1 MCVFREETPIGDFR
15 RLKMMSVLVVCFF
28 SGTNQ
33 ILKTFVIEGLL
44 VDRRFRAF
52 YLGFCYSEEFQRIFF
67 PENFVAALFHRIFL
81 YFHTKI
87 ELSGFVRIR
96 WSTDKTR
103 KSNEMKEEGTKKF
116 HIKKPV
122 FYKFRKSHTMQEE
135 FLNAHFINLSQFDWS
150 CV

>member
-1 MCVFREETPIGDFR
+1 MLEQVSYLLTWREPIAYFEENTRIGDFQMIK
-15 RLKMMSVLVVCFF
+15 LFSVLVACFF

-44 VDRRFRAF
+44 INRRFRAR
-52 YLGFCYSEEFQRIFF
+52 YLGFCDGEEFQRIFF

-96 WSTDKTR
+96 CSINKTG
-103 KSNEMKEEGTKKF
+103 KSNELKDEGTEKF
-116 HIKKPV
+116 HFKKPV
-122 FYKFRKSHTMQEE
+122 FYKFRKS
-135 FLNAHFINLSQFDWS
+135 LPCKRNS
-150 CV
+150 

>member
-1 MCVFREETPIGDFR
+1 MLEQVSYLLTWREPIVYFKENTRIRDFR
-15 RLKMMSVLVVCFF
+15 MLKLMSVLVACFF

-44 VDRRFRAF
+44 INRRFRAR
-52 YLGFCYSEEFQRIFF
+52 YLGFCDGEEFQRIFF

-96 WSTDKTR
+96 CSINKTG
-103 KSNEMKEEGTKKF
+103 KSNELKDEGTEKF
-116 HIKKPV
+116 HFKKPV
-122 FYKFRKSHTMQEE
+122 FYKFRKSQPCKR
-135 FLNAHFINLSQFDWS
+135 NS
-150 CV
+150 